1 MLDTIEE
8 RVKCLLYKLPK
19 ARDNDM
25 YLFCVYCGNFLGT
38 TDLRDLK
45 DNKTNIFESI
55 RRTRQKIQAS
65 CPELMPTPKVK
76 LARQKNCK
84 NYIEYARD

>member
-25 YLFCVYCGNFLGT
+25 YLFCVYCWNFLGT

-45 DNKTNIFESI
+45 DNPTNIFESI

-65 CPELMPTPKVK
+65 CPELMPSQKVK
-76 LARQKNCK
+76 TARQS
-84 NYIEYARD
+84 NYNKYKEYARD